1 MYSIAHEQLSIHARI
16 MQLKQQLTVT
26 KRKHKEELQ
35 TKRTYEDLLNRTKEE
50 KRALKTQAEFLQRS
64 LQSTRNVLQSERQES
79 KKTQE
84 TKNQSRQLLSD
95 LRESVELEKRKKK
108 ERVAMLRKVIN
119 GASTEEEQRLQQ
131 AQLVEPLQEAGLRQS
146 LLMHRFWHR
155 CLVRRLDHELQES
168 EDIEEVFEPLKVATG
183 LQDLEAIVE
192 KSIEQKQICEHLKQS
207 VEEAERQVEAL
218 KIEQAEA
225 RELFLLEANGNPQ
238 EICEEIELLEG
249 QVQRKTEE
257 YNFANRQLQETV
269 AVHDQMLDW
278 ARHLTQRLQTDSSE
292 SLGDNSLSD
301 LFSKI
306 TTQVRF
312 LLKPIA
318 ASTPDDWEER
328 STNEIAARSSIK
340 PRISL
345 GESSEDGVSKKDLE

>member
-1 MYSIAHEQLSIHARI
+1 

-35 TKRTYEDLLNRTKEE
+35 TKRTYEDLLSQAKEE
-50 KRALKTQAEFLQRS
+50 KRTLKTQAEFLQRS

-84 TKNQSRQLLSD
+84 TKNQSRQLLTD
-95 LRESVELEKRKKK
+95 LRESVELEERKKK
-108 ERVAMLRKVIN
+108 ERVEMLRKVIN

-146 LLMHRFWHR
+146 LLMHRFWHK
-155 CLVRRLDHELQES
+155 CLVRKLDHELHES
-168 EDIEEVFEPLKVATG
+168 EDIQEVFEPLKVATG

-192 KSIEQKQICEHLKQS
+192 RSIEQKQICEHLKQS

-269 AVHDQMLDW
+269 AVHDQILDW
-278 ARHLTQRLQTDSSE
+278 ARHLTQRLQTDTLSSE
-292 SLGDNSLSD
+292 SLEDNSLSD

-306 TTQVRF
+306 TTQVQL

-328 STNEIAARSSIK
+328 STNEIAARNSIR
-340 PRISL
+340 PTETVSL
-345 GESSEDGVSKKDLE
+345 GESSEDGVSKKELE